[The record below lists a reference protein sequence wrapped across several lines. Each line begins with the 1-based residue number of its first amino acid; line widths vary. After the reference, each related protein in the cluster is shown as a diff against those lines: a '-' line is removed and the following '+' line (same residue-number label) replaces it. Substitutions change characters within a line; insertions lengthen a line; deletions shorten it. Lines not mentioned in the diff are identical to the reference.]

1 MRTDAA
7 ADWRTLD
14 WINLFDPDGA
24 ADSRSWRWWNGEV
37 KGHDTGW
44 VRFAT
49 DGHPYGGRAALQRLI
64 EAAGGYDIE
73 LP

>member
-1 MRTDAA
+1 MRTDAV
-7 ADWRTLD
+7 ADWSVLG

-24 ADSRSWRWWNGEV
+24 AGSRSWRWWNGGV
-37 KGHDTGW
+37 RGRGTGW

-49 DGHPYGGRAALQRLI
+49 DGHPYGGRPALFWLI
-64 EAAGGYDIE
+64 KAAGGYDIK